1 MSQPIL
7 PAGADFLRKFR
18 DLERRLEA
26 LERGERMPY
35 TSQRGG
41 TFELLDDQGRPVFY
55 FGTYTR
61 GAGTGYGVLAEVPDG
76 AGPGTAPSVFEV
88 DDDGL
93 EAPYLDIPFAK
104 ANDFLAVTSPTFV
117 TAWSGNA
124 ALAVAMA
131 VRVGYTIGCDA
142 GTTGEVRV
150 VAGAR
155 TSSARPLAAG
165 VFNNGTF
172 DLLLMPNVIGT
183 GPLGVHLQARRTG
196 GAGNVNVYPPTQMA
210 QAGND
215 GIGATTTGD

>member
-7 PAGADFLRKFR
+7 PAGADFLRRFR

-55 FGTYTR
+55 FGTFTR
-61 GAGTGYGVLAEVPDG
+61 GAGTGYGIQAKVPDG
-76 AGPGTAPSVFEV
+76 AGPGTNPTVLEI

-93 EAPYLDIPFAK
+93 EAPYLDIPYGK
-104 ANDFLAVTSPTFV
+104 AGDFVVVTAAGFT

-124 ALAVAMA
+124 ALCVARA
-131 VRVGYTIGCDA
+131 VRVGFTIGCDA
-142 GTTGEVRV
+142 ATTGEVRV
-150 VAGAR
+150 IAGAR
-155 TSSARPLAAG
+155 TSAARPLAAG
-165 VFNNGTF
+165 AFTSGTF
-172 DLLLMPNVIGT
+172 DLLLMDDVIGS

-196 GAGNVNVYPPTQMA
+196 GAGNVNVYPPTTMA
-210 QAGND
+210 QVGDD
-215 GIGATTTGD
+215 GTAATITGD